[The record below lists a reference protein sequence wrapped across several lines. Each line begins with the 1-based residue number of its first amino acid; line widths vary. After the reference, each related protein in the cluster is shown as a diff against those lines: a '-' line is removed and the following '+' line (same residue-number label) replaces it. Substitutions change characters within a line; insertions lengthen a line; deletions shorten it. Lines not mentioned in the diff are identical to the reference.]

1 MYLLVAIVR
10 KRLGIERNLYIL
22 LQILS
27 LSLFERIPLKQALSS
42 PDYTFPSSPSR
53 NQLQFFNF

>member
-1 MYLLVAIVR
+1 VYLLVPIVR
-10 KRLGIERNLYIL
+10 KRLGVERDLYTL

-27 LSLFERIPLKQALSS
+27 LSLFEGIPLKQALSS
-42 PDYTFPSSPSR
+42 PDYTSSDSPSR